1 MMKRENINRVECKVL
16 WGWTGGRRLHYDHIW
31 SPANF
36 SCVFD
41 LWTIPAMQL
50 SCLYIK
56 TLDTLLKIETIVTL
70 KEALYRCL
78 ICLF

>member
-1 MMKRENINRVECKVL
+1 MTIS
-16 WGWTGGRRLHYDHIW
+16 DHLQTFLVYLTYEPFLLCN
-31 SPANF
+31 S
-36 SCVFD
+36 
-41 LWTIPAMQL
+41 

-78 ICLF
+78 ICLFL